1 MNKDLSQEEVGI
13 LIRGKKIL
21 RAKGLPMDAD
31 VKSICEAAGISRKTG
46 YQWADKLE
54 SADREKEVEHSLR
67 QETDRLKAEHA
78 ELEKRYDD
86 VRFENEGRKVAW
98 KIHGI
103 EEFIAGKKTLRAPAK
118 KRSGR
123 ISSTREPAV

>member
-1 MNKDLSQEEVGI
+1 MNKDLSQEVVGI

-21 RAKGLPMDAD
+21 RAKGLSMDAD

-54 SADREKEVEHSLR
+54 SAAKQNQVEHTLR
-67 QETDRLKAEHA
+67 QENERLKTEHA

-86 VRFENEGRKVAW
+86 LRFENEGRKIAW
-98 KIHGI
+98 KIHGVD
-103 EEFIAGKKTLRAPAK
+103 EFVAGKKNTTNSRK
-118 KRSGR
+118 KQKR
-123 ISSTREPAV
+123 